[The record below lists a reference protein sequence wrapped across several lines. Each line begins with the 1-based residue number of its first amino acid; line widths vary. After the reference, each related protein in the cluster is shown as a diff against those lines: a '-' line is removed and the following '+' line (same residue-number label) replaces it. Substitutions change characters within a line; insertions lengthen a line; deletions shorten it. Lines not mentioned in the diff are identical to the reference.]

1 MIKLI
6 PNRDGVKQLQ
16 NMRFRTNMGM
26 ALNDTLRD

>member
-6 PNRDGVKQLQ
+6 SNWDGVKQLQ

-26 ALNDTLRD
+26 ALNDTLHN